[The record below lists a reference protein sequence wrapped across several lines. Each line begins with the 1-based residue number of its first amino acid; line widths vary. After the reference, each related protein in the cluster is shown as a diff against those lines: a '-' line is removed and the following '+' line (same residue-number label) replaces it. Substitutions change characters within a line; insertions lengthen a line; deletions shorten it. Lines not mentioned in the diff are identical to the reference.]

1 MINTWHLENLD
12 STYNPSYRLKSSSS
26 TNLSSSRGDIGSS
39 RGDIGS
45 SSSLNRSFGS
55 QDFQQS
61 ALLTRNTGLTGYVH
75 VKPYAPSVE
84 FSTSMS
90 SGLEF
95 IGRKQVSTRP
105 NSLYPEKNY
114 GSQNYLSPDSYSS
127 RRSITPTER
136 SHYER
141 SYTQERSCWTPTE
154 RGTTVYRGYSPQILP
169 NPSRSTS
176 YDRVPPN
183 RTYASLSGS
192 ATLSNPAF
200 RNVRSTISSAILR
213 HSRNLTNSISDY
225 TRSYSYLR

>member
-12 STYNPSYRLKSSSS
+12 STYNPNYRIKSTSS
-26 TNLSSSRGDIGSS
+26 TNLSSSRADMGSAS
-39 RGDIGS
+39 N
-45 SSSLNRSFGS
+45 LNRSFGS

-61 ALLTRNTGLTGYVH
+61 ALLTRNSGLTGYVH

-95 IGRKQVSTRP
+95 IGRKHVSTRP
-105 NSLYPEKNY
+105 NY

-136 SHYER
+136 SPYER
-141 SYTQERSCWTPTE
+141 TYAQERSWTPTE
-154 RGTTVYRGYSPQILP
+154 RSTTVYRGYSPQILP
-169 NPSRSTS
+169 TPSRSTS

-183 RTYASLSGS
+183 RTYSSLSGS

-225 TRSYSYLR
+225 TRSYGYLR